1 MKKHFFLLSA
11 IIMLA
16 STTSM
21 AQKKGLLNKLNDK
34 IENAGGDGGG
44 KGSGGSSSMD
54 KDLKKDLESTTL
66 DKLHPYSDSR
76 NVSGIYY
83 IQKPVRIGNPSGNKF
98 KYAQKFKVNYLE
110 GSANEIT
117 FVTRYSHEGNN
128 HFEPIVYYPKPGTP
142 DYFPVTNSKKMG
154 HLYIDAIKNP
164 KESGEL
170 YGFETNVLTFP
181 ESGDAVTMI
190 TKNQVPGEEI
200 IQLEEGILVI
210 GNFSD
215 ITKANT
221 PAKYKYLQ
229 ENGTLVVFYKKEKEA
244 VATAMTNA
252 QLWDKIKKFY
262 DPYMKAFNEADDAR
276 KELPKPKTGFKDEP
290 KNADLVA
297 ACKARMKEMPYY
309 PASEELVYC
318 YPVTDWENRFEY
330 IGVHGKTLTHRVMQV
345 QVVFKDGNSCKQAQF
360 LIRQDNT
367 YNAGSNAEKFTGN
380 KVFCIGDQQKEDID
394 CKRAM
399 KFKK

>member
-1 MKKHFFLLSA
+1 MVMPA
-11 IIMLA
+11 
-16 STTSM
+16 M
-21 AQKKGLLNKLNDK
+21 AQKKGLLNKINEK
-34 IENAGGDGGG
+34 IESAGGGEGNSA
-44 KGSGGSSSMD
+44 GSGTANE
-54 KDLKKDLESTTL
+54 KDIKKDLESKTL
-66 DKLHPYSDSR
+66 ENLHQYTDSR
-76 NVSGIYY
+76 NISGIYFV
-83 IQKPVRIGNPSGNKF
+83 QKPVKIGKPGTKQ

-110 GSANEIT
+110 GSVNEISIAS
-117 FVTRYSHEGNN
+117 RYSHEGGSNI
-128 HFEPIVYYPKPGTP
+128 EVMAYAPKPGTP
-142 DYFPVTNSKKMG
+142 DYFPITNSKKMG
-154 HLYIDAIKNP
+154 HLYIDALKNV
-164 KESGEL
+164 GEIGNV

-181 ESGDAVTMI
+181 ESGDAVTMV
-190 TKNQVPGEEI
+190 TKNQVPGGEI
-200 IQLEEGILVI
+200 IQLEDGILVI

-221 PAKYKYLQ
+221 PARYKYLQ

-244 VATAMTNA
+244 AATAMTNA
-252 QLWDKIKKFY
+252 QVWDKIKKFY

-290 KNADLVA
+290 KNADLVV

-318 YPVTDWENRFEY
+318 YPLTQWENRFEY
-330 IGVHGKTLTHRVMQV
+330 VGVHGQTLTHRVMQV
-345 QVVFKDGNSCKQAQF
+345 QVIFKDGNSCKQAQF

-367 YNAGSNAEKFTGN
+367 YNAGSNAEKFAGN

-399 KFKK
+399 KHKK